1 MGTLYLVAT
10 PIGNLE
16 DVTRRAVRVLSE
28 VTRVLAEDTRRTVVL
43 MDHLGLRVPLV
54 SLHEHNEAGRTD
66 QALAWLGEGENLAL
80 VSDAGTP
87 LISDPGERLVRA
99 AAEAGHE
106 VVPLPGPSAV
116 LSALVSSGL
125 ASGSFV
131 FLGFPPRKG
140 EERSQLLDRVAGSEE
155 TVVLFESPERLD
167 SLFADLAP
175 ACGEERRVAVARE
188 LTKVHEE
195 VFRGT
200 LAEAVLYYE
209 RTPPR
214 GEVTVVIESSPE
226 RGPPDA
232 VDQEVART
240 LARTLVH
247 EGLRPSHAAREV
259 ARRLGLPRNLA
270 YEIVQGLGREW
281 TAAAEGHGRVTEAVD
296 AVRLHLRR
304 RAALAGVLWGAA
316 GFGAVLVLAWWLAGP
331 DGWRQG
337 SAVPLLLD
345 LSLLL
350 LASCLALVLGRG
362 RCRWPAESPVVRE
375 MEYSAGLDTGE
386 VEGVLQLARAVPAG
400 VSASLAALAERGV
413 VGRLDLPESRLSGAL
428 GVQARLWVRRGG
440 AILAMVA
447 PMTVLLLVSSPARSM
462 GAWSGLGRPLSLI
475 ARPELPPIQ
484 VAPGDVEVSRG
495 SPLTVTVSAPGR
507 AEVTL
512 RWQGAGDVA
521 RTETKA
527 TEGLEV
533 GFRFPSVRVEIEYS
547 VTTPDGAQSPRFLIS
562 PVDPLLVSDVT
573 VALTFPPHTGRA
585 PEEYRGETPPLVIP
599 VGTRLGLEGQATRP
613 LSEARLER
621 EEDGLGVPLEVA
633 GLGFSGD
640 WLPRDGG
647 RYQWRFLDS
656 DGKAAEIVPP
666 PLEVTVVPDSAPA
679 VPLCVSCRGHGAP
692 TQPAPAAGDRG
703 SG

>member
-167 SLFADLAP
+167 SLFADLAL

-226 RGPPDA
+226 PGPPDA

-240 LARTLVH
+240 LARTLVN

-270 YEIVQGLGREW
+270 YEIVQGLG
-281 TAAAEGHGRVTEAVD
+281 
-296 AVRLHLRR
+296 
-304 RAALAGVLWGAA
+304 
-316 GFGAVLVLAWWLAGP
+316 
-331 DGWRQG
+331 
-337 SAVPLLLD
+337 
-345 LSLLL
+345 
-350 LASCLALVLGRG
+350 
-362 RCRWPAESPVVRE
+362 
-375 MEYSAGLDTGE
+375 
-386 VEGVLQLARAVPAG
+386 
-400 VSASLAALAERGV
+400 
-413 VGRLDLPESRLSGAL
+413 PE
-428 GVQARLWVRRGG
+428 
-440 AILAMVA
+440 
-447 PMTVLLLVSSPARSM
+447 
-462 GAWSGLGRPLSLI
+462 
-475 ARPELPPIQ
+475 
-484 VAPGDVEVSRG
+484 
-495 SPLTVTVSAPGR
+495 
-507 AEVTL
+507 
-512 RWQGAGDVA
+512 
-521 RTETKA
+521 
-527 TEGLEV
+527 
-533 GFRFPSVRVEIEYS
+533 
-547 VTTPDGAQSPRFLIS
+547 
-562 PVDPLLVSDVT
+562 
-573 VALTFPPHTGRA
+573 
-585 PEEYRGETPPLVIP
+585 
-599 VGTRLGLEGQATRP
+599 
-613 LSEARLER
+613 
-621 EEDGLGVPLEVA
+621 
-633 GLGFSGD
+633 
-640 WLPRDGG
+640 
-647 RYQWRFLDS
+647 
-656 DGKAAEIVPP
+656 
-666 PLEVTVVPDSAPA
+666 
-679 VPLCVSCRGHGAP
+679 
-692 TQPAPAAGDRG
+692 
-703 SG
+703 